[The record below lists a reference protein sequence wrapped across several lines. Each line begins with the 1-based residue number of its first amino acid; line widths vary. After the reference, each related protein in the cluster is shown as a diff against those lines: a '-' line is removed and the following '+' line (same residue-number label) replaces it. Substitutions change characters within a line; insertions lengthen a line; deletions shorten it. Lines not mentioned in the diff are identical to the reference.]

1 MDYHHSTVL
10 VTRLITVLNQVPDQ
24 PSRLDRVCAQCWTSE
39 ENVPDSVNVKSLST
53 TPICKSLPTGVTS
66 LSDGVTLETLQLEE
80 DYSRISSAS
89 RTILECYNG
98 DACKVVQT
106 PTNIVPRA
114 TRVLVSGKHFND
126 DASKKQSAFLQHLV
140 PLLCHTCG

>member
-1 MDYHHSTVL
+1 MDDHHSTVL

-114 TRVLVSGKHFND
+114 TRVLVSRKHFNG

>member
-1 MDYHHSTVL
+1 MDDHHSTVL

-53 TPICKSLPTGVTS
+53 TPICRSLPIGVS
-66 LSDGVTLETLQLEE
+66 ALSDGATLETLHLEE

-89 RTILECYNG
+89 RAILECYNG
-98 DACKVVQT
+98 DACKGGTDPDKYCT
-106 PTNIVPRA
+106 PGYEGP
-114 TRVLVSGKHFND
+114 
-126 DASKKQSAFLQHLV
+126 
-140 PLLCHTCG
+140 CE